1 MAYPFTDQQIVRYS
15 RQMVMPEVGGKGQER
30 LLKGRVLCV
39 GAGGLGSPA
48 VQYLAAAGVGT
59 LGIMDYD
66 TVDLSNL
73 QRQTIH
79 AGNVGKGK
87 ARSAA
92 EFVTRL
98 NPDVKT
104 RVYEEPLSADNA
116 RRVFRDYDFIVD
128 GSDNFSTRYL
138 VNDAAL
144 LEGKPFS
151 HGAILR
157 FEGQVLTVV
166 PGKGPCYRCVFV
178 EAPPAGT
185 VPTCQEAGVLGAIP
199 GIVASIQAAE
209 AMRHLLGKGDLLV
222 GRLLLV
228 DALRMSFTELRVRR
242 NPACP
247 ACGDAPALTDL
258 KAENY
263 RDTCSL
269 SPSRR

>member
-1 MAYPFTDQQIVRYS
+1 MAYPFTEEQIVRYS

-48 VQYLAAAGVGT
+48 IQFLAAAGVGT
-59 LGIMDYD
+59 LGIMDPD

-79 AGNVGKGK
+79 AGNVGKSK
-87 ARSAA
+87 AKSAA
-92 EFVTRL
+92 EFVARL

-104 RVYEEPLSADNA
+104 VVHEETLAAGNA
-116 RRVFRDYDFIVD
+116 RKIFRDYDFVVD

-166 PGKGPCYRCVFV
+166 PGKGPCYRCVFS
-178 EAPPAGT
+178 EAPPPGT
-185 VPTCQEAGVLGAIP
+185 VPTCQEAGVLGAVP

-209 AMRHLLGKGDLLV
+209 AMRHLLGRGDLLV

-228 DALRMSFTELRVRR
+228 DAMRMTFTLLKVRR

-247 ACGDAPALTDL
+247 ACGDTPALKEL

-269 SPSRR
+269 AAARA

>member
-1 MAYPFTDQQIVRYS
+1 MAYPFTDEQIVRYS

-39 GAGGLGSPA
+39 GAGGLGSP
-48 VQYLAAAGVGT
+48 VIQFLAAAGVGT

-66 TVDLSNL
+66 KVDLSNL

-79 AGNVGKGK
+79 AGNVGKSK

-92 EFVTRL
+92 EFVARL

-104 RVYEEPLSADNA
+104 AVYEEALSAENA
-116 RRVFRDYDFIVD
+116 RKIFRNYDFIVD
-128 GSDNFSTRYL
+128 GSDNFATRYL

-144 LEGKPFS
+144 LERKPFS

-157 FEGQVLTVV
+157 FEGQVTSVV
-166 PGKGPCYRCVFV
+166 PGRGPCYRCIFP

-199 GIVASIQAAE
+199 GIVASIQAGE
-209 AMRHLLGKGDLLV
+209 AMRFLLGKGDLLV

-228 DALRMSFTELRVRR
+228 DALRMTFTELKIRR

-247 ACGDAPALTDL
+247 ACGDAPLLREL

-263 RDTCSL
+263 QNTCSL
-269 SPSRR
+269 AASHG